1 MSSGLHFGLVIGWP
15 DSERSNNAL
24 QPTPPP
30 PLALRFRLAVQA
42 VARLSF
48 AVRPQTECSQKAKAW
63 NQTNNRGRIFR
74 RTNALPSLN

>member
-1 MSSGLHFGLVIGWP
+1 MRP
-15 DSERSNNAL
+15 NNAL

-30 PLALRFRLAVQA
+30 PCPQRFLLPVQA
-42 VARLSF
+42 VSRLSF